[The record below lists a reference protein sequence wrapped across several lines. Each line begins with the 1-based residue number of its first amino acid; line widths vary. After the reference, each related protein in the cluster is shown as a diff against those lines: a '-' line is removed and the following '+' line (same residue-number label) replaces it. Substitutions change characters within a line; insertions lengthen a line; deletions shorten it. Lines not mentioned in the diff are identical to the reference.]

1 MRNNDKEGGMSEEE
15 IISMA
20 QVLLVAGTET
30 SATLLSGATYYL
42 TKNPQT
48 IERLKLE
55 VRGAFSSPDGISI
68 EATARLPYLNAVI
81 EESLRM
87 YPPTAVRLPRR
98 TDAQGANICGM
109 YVPPNV
115 SGTISQRKS
124 FDHGLSDSR
133 LPSAFIS

>member
-1 MRNNDKEGGMSEEE
+1 MSEEE

-30 SATLLSGATYYL
+30 SATLLTGATYYL

-48 IERLKLE
+48 LDRLKDE
-55 VRGAFSSPDGISI
+55 VRGAFPNAEDMSI
-68 EATARLPYLNAVI
+68 EATARLPYLNAII

-98 TDAQGANICGM
+98 TTDQGAHIDGM
-109 YVPPNV
+109 YIPPNV
-115 SGTISQRKS
+115 SNLVIFLFRAGN
-124 FDHGLSDSR
+124 
-133 LPSAFIS
+133 